1 MPDAI
6 VIGAGPNGLV
16 AANMLADRGWSVTVF
31 EAQPTPGGAVR
42 SSSLIEPGFV
52 NDWMSAFY
60 PLAAISP
67 VIGRME
73 LDRFGLRWRH
83 SPHVLAHPTAD
94 GSCPV
99 LSTNVQETA
108 ASVDAFA
115 PGDGE
120 AWLRLFDQWQ
130 RLEAG
135 LLGSLFDPFP
145 PVRAGLK
152 LVGSQRPSELLR
164 LARFMT
170 LSVRRLSEEQFN
182 GAGAP
187 LLLAGNALH
196 ADLFPE
202 SALSGFFGWLLCS
215 LGNSVGFPAPEG
227 GAGNLTAALVR
238 RLEAMGGELHCS
250 TRVQSV
256 IVRGGR
262 AVGVRLEDGTEVDAG
277 RAVVADVVAPA
288 LYRDLVG
295 EEHLPPAFLEDLKH
309 FQLDTATVKVDWTLD
324 GPIPWEAE
332 AARGAGTVH
341 VAEDL
346 DALTLGAAQ
355 LSMGQIPGRPFLLVG
370 QYSCFDPTRQPEGK
384 ETVWAYTHVPQR
396 VKGDAGGDLTGR
408 WDDGE
413 ADRFADRM
421 EGEIE
426 RLAPGFRSLI
436 RGRHIFTPKGL
447 EAADENLVNGAING
461 GTSQIHQQLIFRPVP
476 GLARPE
482 TPIKNLYLGSA
493 SAHPGGGVHGAC
505 GSNAA
510 RAALLHDRLRIPF
523 RR

>member
-1 MPDAI
+1 MPDCV
-6 VIGAGPNGLV
+6 VIGSGPNGLV
-16 AANMLADRGWSVTVF
+16 AANMLADRGWSVTVL

-73 LDRFGLRWRH
+73 LERYGLRWRH
-83 SPHVLAHPTAD
+83 SPYVLAHPTSD
-94 GSCPV
+94 GTCPV
-99 LSTNVQETA
+99 LSTNVEETA

-120 AWLRLFDQWQ
+120 AWLALFDQWK
-130 RLEAG
+130 RLEKG
-135 LLGSLFDPFP
+135 LLGALFDPFP
-145 PVRAGLK
+145 PVRASMR

-164 LARFMT
+164 LARFMM
-170 LSVRRLSEEQFN
+170 LPVRRLSEEQFN
-182 GAGAP
+182 GDGAAR
-187 LLLAGNALH
+187 LLAGNALH

-215 LGNSVGFPAPEG
+215 LGNSVGYPAPEG
-227 GAGNLTAALVR
+227 GAGSLSEALVR
-238 RLEAMGGELHCS
+238 RLEAMGGELRCNS
-250 TRVQSV
+250 RVRTV
-256 IVRGGR
+256 LVRGGR
-262 AVGVRLEDGTEVDAG
+262 AVGVRLDDGTEIDAA
-277 RAVVADVVAPA
+277 RAVIADVIAPT
-288 LYRDLVG
+288 LFRDLVG
-295 EEHLPPAFLEDLKH
+295 EKHLPPAFLDDLRH

-324 GPIPWEAE
+324 APIPWEAE
-332 AARGAGTVH
+332 PARRAGTVH
-341 VAEDL
+341 VAEGL
-346 DALTLGAAQ
+346 DALTMSASQ
-355 LSMGQIPGRPFLLVG
+355 LAMGLIPKRPFLLVG
-370 QYSCFDPTRQPEGK
+370 QYSCFDHTRQPEGR

-396 VKGDAGGDLTGR
+396 VKGDAGGDLTGS

-413 ADRFADRM
+413 ADRLADRM
-421 EGEIE
+421 EEEIE

-436 RGRHIFTPKGL
+436 RGRHIFSPKGL

-476 GLARPE
+476 GMARPE
-482 TPIKNLYLGSA
+482 TPIKGLYLGSA

-510 RAALLHDRLRIPF
+510 RAALLHDRLRLPIL
-523 RR
+523 R

>member
-6 VIGAGPNGLV
+6 VIGSGPNGLV
-16 AANMLADRGWSVTVF
+16 AANMLADRGWSVTVL

-42 SSSLIEPGFV
+42 SSSLVEPGFV

-73 LDRFGLRWRH
+73 LERFGLRWRRA
-83 SPHVLAHPTAD
+83 PFVLAHPTDD
-94 GSCPV
+94 GTCPV
-99 LSTNVQETA
+99 LSTNVEETA
-108 ASVDAFA
+108 ASVDSFA
-115 PGDGE
+115 AGDGE
-120 AWLRLFDQWQ
+120 AWLRLFDQWK
-130 RLEAG
+130 RLEDG

-145 PVRAGLK
+145 PIRAGLR
-152 LVGSQRPSELLR
+152 LVGALKPSEMLR
-164 LARFMT
+164 FARFMM
-170 LSVRRLSEEQFN
+170 LPVRRLGEEQFR
-182 GAGAP
+182 GEGAP
-187 LLLAGNALH
+187 RLLAGNALH

-202 SALSGFFGWLLCS
+202 STLSGFFGWLLCS

-227 GAGNLTAALVR
+227 GAGSLSAALVR
-238 RLEAMGGELHCS
+238 RLEAMGGELRCNS
-250 TRVQSV
+250 RVRSV

-262 AVGVRLEDGTEVDAG
+262 AVGVRLEDGTEVDAA
-277 RAVVADVVAPA
+277 RAVIADVLATS

-295 EEHLPPAFLEDLKH
+295 EDNLPPAFLDDLSH

-324 GPIPWEAE
+324 GPIPWLAE
-332 AARGAGTVH
+332 AARRAGTVH
-341 VAEDL
+341 VAEGM
-346 DALTLGAAQ
+346 DALTMSAAE
-355 LSMGQIPGRPFLLVG
+355 LSMGRIPAKPFLLVG

-396 VKGDAGGDLTGR
+396 VRSDAGGDLTGR

-421 EGEIE
+421 EAEIE
-426 RLAPGFRSLI
+426 RLAPGFRSLV

-447 EAADENLVNGAING
+447 EAADENLANGAING
-461 GTSQIHQQLIFRPVP
+461 GTSQIHQQLVFRPVP

-482 TPIKNLYLGSA
+482 TPITGLYLGSA

-510 RAALLHDRLRIPF
+510 RAALFHERLRL